1 MSDLFTDNTVTKY
14 IERKLTC
21 SSDFTPVCSG
31 KGTHKDYPI
40 NIPLINKKYDDAI
53 LSHTFDKFLDHEDD
67 YEFVTNDKLDY
78 TIKKLGGGASGAYVF
93 LSTDASENTSIIKM
107 YFTALETLEKD
118 GENSAF
124 MIRDDR
130 PFREARSLELLS
142 RYMQEH
148 QSLAPGMF
156 TSLLDV
162 PQILPFKAVERLFYI
177 DPLKIFDPEPGEMTK
192 AKGQTQNDARNFDQ
206 KAFFPSHVLAVHM
219 QMAGPGKATEL
230 MNISVKDKM
239 YGGAVAQ
246 LIVVYF
252 DHFLEVFPKGCHWDL
267 HTENIF
273 VDRSCLVRNSLP
285 LDHLYKKSDG
295 GDLIYDD
302 PDLSGEER
310 DSITEKLGS
319 MATSERYLINVPFG
333 LSGQKRSR
341 FSDNT
346 ERIVSR
352 GTRNATTDTARW
364 LEKLTEPVK
373 PQMTEVS
380 YPAVTIIDFDFVT
393 YDTDT
398 MRTPTRDHMKKLA
411 LYGGLSERT
420 LTWLLQQLP
429 RSSVFVMRNFLET
442 MKPKFPQSNASDW
455 CHLLSYVFAFS
466 VYSISSVWGKA
477 CDFATDEFIQKAL
490 TVEKWDKQSLL
501 NLFIPTDSG
510 RSIYTFNQLI
520 TNASMLRETLEGT
533 IFATR
538 HEALD
543 KNRRDILMYFE
554 MLTGVPLE
562 TWVSLAD
569 AVLSGL
575 FGVDVELY
583 KFRDLVSKLLL
594 LPDFTSYENVMFRIS
609 IEAVLKKVIGT
620 KDQII
625 SKLELSDSS
634 RLLIDLLKPIVGTP
648 KISCEINIKHIDLK
662 PLLNKTFIMTLVNQN
677 KKDLISFDGGDTNF
691 AAGVERIEVHIG
703 ATIEVFLKIGN
714 VKGNRFWEAI
724 LSSARYLFGTFRISG
739 NVPVNSLKTG
749 SVISYVLKDDNSPNP
764 LIGIKDGSPE
774 AFLDV
779 ISFLKGGCLGQW
791 TKYLTPQMKELVKE
805 IGSAIVNAEVSI
817 LPVRTAVAPSDK
829 DERTRLLFTKI
840 KLVER
845 GPSMEGVAR
854 IGKPGINELFGYL
867 NLVGFKM
874 PEVLPVIY
882 MLGANQRRGT
892 DAAVVQEKAQNLKD
906 ILERYAQKKFRSER
920 WGTYMSLKKAETEIL
935 YIADKF
941 FSMSKEALSK
951 ALSKDLENNY
961 TRCAKM
967 FTLQRP

>member
-1 MSDLFTDNTVTKY
+1 MSDFTDNTVTKY
-14 IERKLTC
+14 IKRKLTC

-31 KGTHKDYPI
+31 KGTHEDYPI

-67 YEFVTNDKLDY
+67 YEFVTNDKLNY
-78 TIKKLGGGASGAYVF
+78 TIEKLGGGASGAYVF
-93 LSTDASENTSIIKM
+93 SCEDASENKSIIKM

-162 PQILPFKAVERLFYI
+162 PQILPFADVERLFYI
-177 DPLKIFDPEPGEMTK
+177 DPLKIFEPKPEEMTK

-219 QMAGPGKATEL
+219 QMAGPTDEKTEL

-333 LSGQKRSR
+333 LSGQKRTY
-341 FSDNT
+341 SDNT
-346 ERIVSR
+346 ERIVLR

-364 LEKLTEPVK
+364 LEKLTEPVE

-411 LYGGLSERT
+411 SYGGLSERT
-420 LTWLLQQLP
+420 LTWLLQHLP
-429 RSSVFVMRNFLET
+429 RSSVFVMRDFLET
-442 MKPKFPQSNASDW
+442 MKEKFPQSNACDW

-477 CDFATDEFIQKAL
+477 CDFATDEFIQKVS

-510 RSIYTFNQLI
+510 RSIYTSYQPI
-520 TNASMLRETLEGT
+520 TNASMLRETVEGT

-543 KNRRDILMYFE
+543 KNKRDILMYFE

-562 TWVSLAD
+562 TWVSFAD

-583 KFRDLVSKLLL
+583 KFRDLISKLLV

-609 IEAVLKKVIGT
+609 IETILKKVIGT

-625 SKLELSDSS
+625 SKLDLSNPSS
-634 RLLIDLLKPIVGTP
+634 YLIELLKPIVGTP
-648 KISCEINIKHIDLK
+648 EISCEINIKHIDLK
-662 PLLNKTFIMTLVNQN
+662 LRNKTLIIVLLNQT
-677 KKDLISFDGGDTNF
+677 KKDLIGFDGGDTNF
-691 AAGVERIEVHIG
+691 TAGVERIEVHIG

-714 VKGNRFWEAI
+714 VKGNRFFGPI
-724 LSSARYLFGTFRISG
+724 LSSLRYLFGNFLISE

-764 LIGIKDGSPE
+764 LIGMKDGSPE

-791 TKYLTPQMKELVKE
+791 TKYLTPQMKELVEE

-817 LPVRTAVAPSDK
+817 LPVRTAVKLPDE

-845 GPSMEGVAR
+845 GPGMEGVAR

-882 MLGANQRRGT
+882 MLGAKQRRGT

-920 WGTYMSLKKAETEIL
+920 WGSYMSLKKAETEIL

-951 ALSKDLENNY
+951 ALGKDLENNY

-967 FTLQRP
+967 FTLRRP